1 MAQTK
6 KNPSFEDNLT
16 QLETLVKQLEEGDL
30 PLEDSIKIF
39 EDGVKLV
46 KECQVQLDDA
56 KLRIETIN
64 TENNF

>member
-1 MAQTK
+1 MTQTK
-6 KNPSFEDNLT
+6 KSPTFEDNLT

-39 EDGVKLV
+39 EDGVQLV

-64 TENNF
+64 TTNNL